1 MKASY
6 FSTQLWILQLWT
18 AALTVSQFATPLALY
33 LYWALCIAIV
43 LDLVTYS
50 AMCLFIGSSMHVVDS
65 SLVLRGIRDRY
76 GDPMVNPRHWQSPFR
91 RPCCFYL
98 SGSALFRPA
107 RSLSLVFKNDVM
119 LSYPWENSHYS
130 RLLVLPLAKHVLEC
144 PYPEIETWRS

>member
-1 MKASY
+1 MRAGY
-6 FSTQLWILQLWT
+6 FITQLWILQLWT

-33 LYWALCIAIV
+33 FYWALCIAIV

-76 GDPMVNPRHWQSPFR
+76 GDPMVNPRHWQSLFR

-98 SGSALFRPA
+98 SGSAALFRPA
-107 RSLSLVFKNDVM
+107 RFAFAGVQ
-119 LSYPWENSHYS
+119 E
-130 RLLVLPLAKHVLEC
+130 
-144 PYPEIETWRS
+144 